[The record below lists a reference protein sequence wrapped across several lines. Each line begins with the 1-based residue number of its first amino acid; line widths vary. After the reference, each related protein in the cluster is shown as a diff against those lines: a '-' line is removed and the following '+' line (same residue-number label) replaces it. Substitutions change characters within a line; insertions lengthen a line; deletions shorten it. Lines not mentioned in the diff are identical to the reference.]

1 MDVYSPS
8 HPTDQDADCEIPPSS
23 FEIAGENVEI
33 GIASSRF
40 LGHAVSG
47 TGSTSLTKASCLL
60 KSPDLSPTLSTSS
73 NVPSDVL
80 TAVQDVSTVEK
91 IGTPEAGTSK
101 KDDTAK
107 EVDNSEVNPGSSS
120 LKDASK
126 LSNGDQSSRGS
137 ARDYGDQKE
146 TSLRNRDQKTG
157 GHCSH
162 KDKSPASHKGP
173 GRSSVSKS
181 SHYRSR
187 SPRRR
192 HGSRSSRRRSSSHS
206 RYRSSHNRRRSR
218 SRSRDRHRRR
228 SRSALRSRHDH
239 RRRDSH
245 RDRRTRSRSHSRQ
258 NKIHGNESRGLHKDQ
273 SACVVAPA
281 PLSLANSTVPT
292 VLPTSENMKKS
303 EPVDNQYD
311 MDETSTPDISEN
323 HLPVTREMSENVS
336 FVFQNHP
343 PPPLT
348 SAPSFF
354 EWKQKSQN
362 PPTFDQSSRSSTLQH
377 LQTSLVRDAFHH
389 QSRPGGY
396 DGNYQARR
404 MSSAVVRELPP
415 NLMSQRPAFNPTYVN
430 RFPGAPPAQFMAIN
444 GMLNPLLP
452 FGGILGQPP
461 PPPPPPPSLPPNLS
475 YAAPP
480 PQFMQHVNTN
490 SSLPLQQQPNTEVR
504 PRPALTSPPPPPPPP
519 SQSNLLETLMS
530 KVGLPTD
537 GIAALSSTPSGGAIS
552 MSAIPLPEPVDDK
565 SPMKK
570 INKLL
575 NSAANTLLNQLNVPV
590 STNGSPPPPPPPL
603 PMTCRAAG
611 KSDSYRSPAKSS
623 MPPLPT
629 ISGIVGGAEIPS
641 SNGGGPT
648 DERKH
653 KQRLEYNIQEML
665 ARRRRSEFSSTRE
678 WQERIALEVKSFI
691 KPFYA
696 AGKVSKEDCRTVL
709 KKSVNKVS
717 TSISLT
723 VSQISRS
730 SCTSINTKKI
740 GEFVKLYL
748 RKYYKYR
755 KWQARQQKLHS
766 ESAAKEPPV
775 Q

>member
-8 HPTDQDADCEIPPSS
+8 HPTDQDADCEIPSNSS
-23 FEIAGENVEI
+23 ETAGENVEI
-33 GIASSRF
+33 GTGSSQFFGR
-40 LGHAVSG
+40 AVSNTG
-47 TGSTSLTKASCLL
+47 TTSLAKVSCLI
-60 KSPDLSPTLSTSS
+60 KSPDLSPALSTSS
-73 NVPSDVL
+73 NMPSDVL
-80 TAVQDVSTVEK
+80 TVVRDASTVAKIESEK
-91 IGTPEAGTSK
+91 TGTSK

-107 EVDNSEVNPGSSS
+107 EMDSNEVNPESPL
-120 LKDASK
+120 LKDAGK
-126 LSNGDQSSRGS
+126 LFNGNQSGSSS

-146 TSLRNRDQKTG
+146 TSLRTRDQKTER
-157 GHCSH
+157 HCSH
-162 KDKSPASHKGP
+162 KDKSPAPHKGS
-173 GRSSVSKS
+173 GRCSASKS
-181 SHYRSR
+181 SRYRSR

-192 HGSRSSRRRSSSHS
+192 HNSRNSRRRSSSHS
-206 RYRSSHNRRRSR
+206 RYRSSHNRHRSR
-218 SRSRDRHRRR
+218 SRSRDRHHRR

-239 RRRDSH
+239 HRRDSH

-258 NKIHGNESRGLHKDQ
+258 SKIHGNESRGLRKDQ
-273 SACVVAPA
+273 STCVLTTE
-281 PLSLANSTVPT
+281 PLSLVTSTAPT
-292 VLPTSENMKKS
+292 APPLPENAIKN
-303 EPVDNQYD
+303 EPIDDQYD

-323 HLPVTREMSENVS
+323 HLSVAREMSENAA

-343 PPPLT
+343 PPPPLT
-348 SAPSFF
+348 SAPNFF
-354 EWKQKSQN
+354 EWKQRSQN
-362 PPTFDQSSRSSTLQH
+362 PPTFGQANHPNTLQQ
-377 LQTSLVRDAFHH
+377 LPSSLVRDTFHH
-389 QSRPGGY
+389 QSRSGGY
-396 DGNYQARR
+396 NGNYQSRR
-404 MSSAVVRELPP
+404 MNSSAMRELPP
-415 NLMSQRPAFNPTYVN
+415 NLMSQRPAFNPAYVN

-480 PQFMQHVNTN
+480 PQFIQHINTS
-490 SSLPLQQQPNTEVR
+490 SSLPHTEVP
-504 PRPALTSPPPPPPPP
+504 PRPVLTSPPPPPPPP

-537 GIAALSSTPSGGAIS
+537 GIAALSSAPSGGAIS
-552 MSAIPLPEPVDDK
+552 MAAIPLPEPVEDK

-611 KSDSYRSPAKSS
+611 KSDLYLSPARSS

-629 ISGIVGGAEIPS
+629 ISGVTGSSEIPNG
-641 SNGGGPT
+641 NGGGPV
-648 DERKH
+648 EEKKH
-653 KQRLEYNIQEML
+653 KHRLEYNIQEML

-717 TSISLT
+717 ISLFCLL
-723 VSQISRS
+723 S
-730 SCTSINTKKI
+730 
-740 GEFVKLYL
+740 L
-748 RKYYKYR
+748 RYR
-755 KWQARQQKLHS
+755 GAVALQ
-766 ESAAKEPPV
+766 
-775 Q
+775 

>member
-1 MDVYSPS
+1 
-8 HPTDQDADCEIPPSS
+8 
-23 FEIAGENVEI
+23 
-33 GIASSRF
+33 
-40 LGHAVSG
+40 
-47 TGSTSLTKASCLL
+47 
-60 KSPDLSPTLSTSS
+60 
-73 NVPSDVL
+73 
-80 TAVQDVSTVEK
+80 
-91 IGTPEAGTSK
+91 
-101 KDDTAK
+101 
-107 EVDNSEVNPGSSS
+107 
-120 LKDASK
+120 
-126 LSNGDQSSRGS
+126 
-137 ARDYGDQKE
+137 
-146 TSLRNRDQKTG
+146 
-157 GHCSH
+157 
-162 KDKSPASHKGP
+162 
-173 GRSSVSKS
+173 
-181 SHYRSR
+181 
-187 SPRRR
+187 
-192 HGSRSSRRRSSSHS
+192 
-206 RYRSSHNRRRSR
+206 
-218 SRSRDRHRRR
+218 
-228 SRSALRSRHDH
+228 
-239 RRRDSH
+239 
-245 RDRRTRSRSHSRQ
+245 
-258 NKIHGNESRGLHKDQ
+258 
-273 SACVVAPA
+273 
-281 PLSLANSTVPT
+281 
-292 VLPTSENMKKS
+292 
-303 EPVDNQYD
+303 

-323 HLPVTREMSENVS
+323 NLSVAREMSENAA

-343 PPPLT
+343 PPPPLT
-348 SAPSFF
+348 NAPSFF

-362 PPTFDQSSRSSTLQH
+362 PPTFGQANHPSTLQQ
-377 LQTSLVRDAFHH
+377 LPSSLVRDTFHH

-396 DGNYQARR
+396 NGSYQARR
-404 MSSAVVRELPP
+404 MNSSAVRELPP
-415 NLMSQRPAFNPTYVN
+415 NLMSQHPTFNPTYVN

-480 PQFMQHVNTN
+480 PQFVQQINTS
-490 SSLPLQQQPNTEVR
+490 SSLPLQQQPHAEV
-504 PRPALTSPPPPPPPP
+504 PSRPALTSPPPPPPPP

-530 KVGLPTD
+530 RVGLPTD
-537 GIAALSSTPSGGAIS
+537 GIAALSNTPSGGAIP
-552 MSAIPLPEPVDDK
+552 MAAIPLPEPVEDK

-570 INKLL
+570 INNLL

-611 KSDSYRSPAKSS
+611 KSDSHLSPVKSS

-629 ISGIVGGAEIPS
+629 IVEVMDSGEIPNG
-641 SNGGGPT
+641 NGGGLK

-653 KQRLEYNIQEML
+653 KHCLKYNIQEML

-709 KKSVNKVS
+709 KKSVNK
-717 TSISLT
+717 
-723 VSQISRS
+723 ISRS